1 MVVVANLSV
10 LALAAKVLQPNTPL
24 LYVTALEAELQ
35 TESPAPKKLVVEAVV
50 EVRLVAKKLVV
61 VAEVPVALVKKRLV

>member
-1 MVVVANLSV
+1 M
-10 LALAAKVLQPNTPL
+10 QPNWPL

-61 VAEVPVALVKKRLV
+61 VAEVPVALVKVKFCRVVEPR